1 MGTAQAISRTGSEEG
16 ATAVEYA
23 LMAMLIAMVVIAAVA
38 ALGRSTSDALCPSG
52 GDWELVESFDSAD
65 C

>member
-1 MGTAQAISRTGSEEG
+1 MGTGQPIWRTGSEDG

-23 LMAMLIAMVVIAAVA
+23 LMAMLVAMVIIGAVA
-38 ALGRSTSDALCPSG
+38 FLGRSTSETLCPSG
-52 GDWELVESFDSAD
+52 GNWELVESFDSAD

>member
-1 MGTAQAISRTGSEEG
+1 MGTEHPIWRHGSEDG

-23 LMAMLIAMVVIAAVA
+23 LMAMLVAMVIIAAVA

-52 GDWELVESFDSAD
+52 GNWEQVESFDAAD

>member
-1 MGTAQAISRTGSEEG
+1 MLRSGVEDG

-23 LMAMLIAMVVIAAVA
+23 LMAMLVAMVIIAAVA

-52 GDWELVESFDSAD
+52 GDWEQVESFEGED